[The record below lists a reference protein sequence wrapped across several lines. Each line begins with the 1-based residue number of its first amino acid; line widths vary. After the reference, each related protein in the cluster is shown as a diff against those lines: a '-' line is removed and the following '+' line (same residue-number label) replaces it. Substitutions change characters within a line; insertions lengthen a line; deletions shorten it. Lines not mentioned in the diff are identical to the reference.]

1 MGERTRE
8 LSILVL
14 GDAVCFTVALW
25 LTLLVR
31 YLEWPSTENL
41 KLHLGPFLVLSALWI
56 TVFYIAGLYD
66 KHTTFLK
73 NRLVSRIIN
82 TQVINILVAAVL
94 FFFLPF
100 GIEPKT
106 NLIIYLVISIILITL
121 WRLFLF
127 NSFSPKN
134 KHKAILIADG
144 QEAVE
149 LADEIN
155 NNDRYNYSFV
165 RIFDYQTVLNT
176 ADFENKLLRLIDEED
191 IKTIVADTRSSHLK
205 DIMPLI
211 FDLSFLRFEFA
222 LIDFNKLYEDT
233 FDHVPLSSLEY
244 EWFVSYV
251 STDSG
256 FVYTFLKRALD
267 VVMAVIL
274 LIPCALVFPFVALT
288 IKISDGGVI
297 FYTTKRV
304 GQFNRPVDIIKFR
317 TMTGTDDGRTT
328 LNSTLKVTK
337 LGKFLRQTRIDELPQ
352 LINVLKGDL
361 SFIGPRPELP
371 ARAQL
376 YAEAIPYYNTR
387 HFIKPGLSG
396 WAQINDYNA
405 PRGEVDVDLTKN
417 KLSYDLF
424 YLKHRSL
431 FLDIQICLKTIATI
445 MMRTGS

>member
-8 LSILVL
+8 LFILIL
-14 GDAVCFTVALW
+14 GDVVCFTVALW

-31 YLEWPSTENL
+31 YLEWPSEEIL
-41 KLHLGPFLVLSALWI
+41 KLHLGPFLILSALWI
-56 TVFYIAGLYD
+56 TIFYIAGLYD

-73 NRLVSRIIN
+73 NRLVSKIIY
-82 TQVINILVAAVL
+82 TQVINILAAATL

-106 NLIIYLVISIILITL
+106 NLVIYLFVSIALITL

-127 NSFSPKN
+127 NYFSPKN
-134 KHKAILIADG
+134 RHKAILIADG
-144 QEAVE
+144 HEAVE

-165 RIFDYQTVLNT
+165 RILDYQTVLNT
-176 ADFENKLLRLIDEED
+176 EDFETKLLRLIDEED
-191 IKTIVADTRSSHLK
+191 IKTIVADTRSSHLA
-205 DIMPLI
+205 DIMPII

-222 LIDFNKLYEDT
+222 LVDFNKLYEDT
-233 FDHVPLSSLEY
+233 FDHIPLSSLEY

-251 STDSG
+251 SPDSG
-256 FVYTFLKRALD
+256 FVYTFLKRSLD
-267 VVMAVIL
+267 IVMALVL
-274 LIPCALVFPFVALT
+274 LIPCAVIFPFVVLA
-288 IKISDGGVI
+288 IKLSDGGVI

-317 TMTGTDDGRTT
+317 TMTGTDDGATT
-328 LNSTLKVTK
+328 LNSRLEVTK
-337 LGKFLRQTRIDELPQ
+337 LGRFLRKTRLDELPQ
-352 LINVLKGDL
+352 LLNVLKGDL

-371 ARAQL
+371 ARAQV

-417 KLSYDLF
+417 KLSYDLY